1 MRHLFQTLSD
11 MANELDCSSLELSI
25 LQGFTH
31 DDCCESELPVIIGN
45 FLSGYYE
52 AVIADP
58 FTTEVVGGD
67 LEELL
72 PSEIQALVLKNI
84 DSLLSTDTK
93 R

>member
-1 MRHLFQTLSD
+1 MCIYVYLCNNPSFFLSF
-11 MANELDCSSLELSI
+11 L
-25 LQGFTH
+25 
-31 DDCCESELPVIIGN
+31 ESELPVIIGN
-45 FLSGYYE
+45 FLSGNYE
-52 AVIADP
+52 TVIADS

-84 DSLLSTDTK
+84 DSLLSADPK